1 MPVFI
6 SYSHQDKDFV
16 DQLAIQLV
24 RKNVHVWV
32 DRWELSVGDSLI
44 DKVQQ
49 AVEGA
54 SALLVVLS
62 PESVQSEWCKREL
75 SAGLLRELEEKRV
88 VVMPVLLRDCEIP
101 IFARGKFYADFR
113 KNFDEG
119 LKAVVDG
126 IARVTNASLSR
137 VQEDTYH
144 VDWSINSG
152 FDDKGNVAVKATF
165 IQIPKSEPYTCLTEM
180 VIIGDDAASQ
190 EFKKIAAADNV
201 ATARL
206 RVWEKFSESI
216 EENGELRALLEDAE
230 EKRFRV
236 QLTFGAGVMV
246 GFISSR
252 RLGEDTGKDILLNVA
267 GIVNDSRDQMQN
279 VLSKPAHQG

>member
-16 DQLAIQLV
+16 DQLAVQLV
-24 RKNVHVWV
+24 QKNVHVWV

-88 VVMPVLLRDCEIP
+88 VVMPVLLRDCDIP

-113 KNFDEG
+113 TNFDEG

-126 IARVTNASLSR
+126 IAKVTNASLSR

-144 VDWSINSG
+144 VDWSISSG
-152 FDDKGNVAVKATF
+152 LDDNGNVAIKATF
-165 IQIPKSEPYTCLTEM
+165 IQIPKYEPYTCLTEV

-190 EFKKIAAADNV
+190 EFKEIAAADN
-201 ATARL
+201 AEIAKL
-206 RVWEKFSESI
+206 RVWEQFAESI
-216 EENGELRALLEDAE
+216 EENGELKALLEDAE
-230 EKRFRV
+230 EKRFRIP
-236 QLTFGAGVMV
+236 LAFGAGVMV

-252 RLGEDTGKDILLNVA
+252 RLGEDTGKDVLLNVA
-267 GIVNDSRDQMQN
+267 GVVNESRDHMQN
-279 VLSKPAHQG
+279 VLSKPAGRG

>member
-6 SYSHQDKDFV
+6 SYSHQDKEFV
-16 DQLAIQLV
+16 DQLAMQLV
-24 RKNVHVWV
+24 RENVHVWV

-113 KNFDEG
+113 TNFDDG
-119 LKAVVDG
+119 LKAVING
-126 IARVTNASLSR
+126 IAKVTNASLSR
-137 VQEDTYH
+137 LQEELYH
-144 VDWSINSG
+144 VDWSINSRFNDEG
-152 FDDKGNVAVKATF
+152 YVAVKATF
-165 IQIPKSEPYTCLTEM
+165 IHVPKAEPYTCLTEV
-180 VIIGDDAASQ
+180 VIIADHDASQ
-190 EFKKIAAADNV
+190 EFKNIAAADNV
-201 ATARL
+201 ETARL
-206 RVWEKFSESI
+206 RVWEHFSASI
-216 EENGELRALLEDAE
+216 EEIGELRALLEDAE
-230 EKRFRV
+230 EKRFEV
-236 QLTFGAGVMV
+236 PLAFGAGVMV

-252 RLGEDTGKDILLNVA
+252 RLGEDTGKDVLMNVTR
-267 GIVNDSRDQMQN
+267 IVNDSRDQMRK
-279 VLSKPAHQG
+279 VLIKPAQHG

>member
-49 AVEGA
+49 AVEGS

-88 VVMPVLLRDCEIP
+88 VVMPVLLRDCKIP

-113 KNFDEG
+113 TNFDDG
-119 LKAVVDG
+119 LKAVID
-126 IARVTNASLSR
+126 
-137 VQEDTYH
+137 
-144 VDWSINSG
+144 
-152 FDDKGNVAVKATF
+152 
-165 IQIPKSEPYTCLTEM
+165 
-180 VIIGDDAASQ
+180 
-190 EFKKIAAADNV
+190 
-201 ATARL
+201 
-206 RVWEKFSESI
+206 
-216 EENGELRALLEDAE
+216 
-230 EKRFRV
+230 
-236 QLTFGAGVMV
+236 
-246 GFISSR
+246 
-252 RLGEDTGKDILLNVA
+252 
-267 GIVNDSRDQMQN
+267 
-279 VLSKPAHQG
+279 

>member
-1 MPVFI
+1 MDVPVFI

-16 DQLAIQLV
+16 DKLAVQLV
-24 RKNVHVWV
+24 RQNVHVWV

-44 DKVQQ
+44 DRIQD
-49 AVEGA
+49 AVDGA

-113 KNFDEG
+113 TNFDDG
-119 LKAVVDG
+119 LRAVIDG
-126 IARVTNASLSR
+126 IAKVTNASLSR

-152 FDDKGNVAVKATF
+152 FNDEGNVAVKATF
-165 IQIPKSEPYTCLTEM
+165 VQVPKSEPYTCLTEV
-180 VIIGDDAASQ
+180 VIIGDGEASE
-190 EFKKIAAADNV
+190 EFRRVTDQANV
-201 ATARL
+201 ETARL
-206 RVWEKFSESI
+206 RVWEQFAASI
-216 EENGELRALLEDAE
+216 DGVGELRALLEDAE
-230 EKRFRV
+230 EKSFQV
-236 QLTFGAGVMV
+236 PFSFGGGLMM

-267 GIVNDSRDQMQN
+267 GIINESRDQMRN
-279 VLSKPAHQG
+279 VLSRPA